1 MKKKT
6 PKEPKDFSIQ
16 IHNGVHAYWVGRVGF
31 KNIRRIMINF
41 YFQRLELYT
50 CTTFLFQKHVKSVCI
65 PNSIVYA
72 KPSQNTDM
80 SCLDNDTN
88 IIILYMLLFIYRKW
102 KKTHQIMFIYIYS
115 LFGVVYGGII
125 YKQQWVHRQ
134 HRPSNQATTHC
145 RAKHH
150 IFLLLY
156 RVFPKTVIYL

>member
-1 MKKKT
+1 MDDQEFLQTSQLKFGLYSCIKDAKTIFVHPNAVQVVGCCDDLKKKT

-31 KNIRRIMINF
+31 KNIRRIMIYF
-41 YFQRLELYT
+41 YFQQLELYT

-88 IIILYMLLFIYRKW
+88 IIILYMLLFIYRK
-102 KKTHQIMFIYIYS
+102 
-115 LFGVVYGGII
+115 
-125 YKQQWVHRQ
+125 
-134 HRPSNQATTHC
+134 
-145 RAKHH
+145 
-150 IFLLLY
+150 
-156 RVFPKTVIYL
+156 